1 MAPALQERTPLDLL
15 SSDLSC
21 YLAAAGG
28 PLQGQV
34 FSWGNGSNYQLGTG
48 AEGLQLSPVRL
59 DSLHEASIVQVA
71 AAKFHSAAVTQDG
84 RLFTWGF
91 GRGGRLG
98 EQGWLLQ
105 PQVTDRPEERP
116 GLSVGL
122 LLQPL
127 TSQCLPVAQIDFEMS
142 NVSVLSHCSAQKA
155 SLHRAY

>member
-1 MAPALQERTPLDLL
+1 MDLL
-15 SSDLSC
+15 SSDLEC

-98 EQGWLLQ
+98 KQEWLLQ
-105 PQVTDRPEERP
+105 PMVSDGPRERP
-116 GLSVGL
+116 GLLVAL

-127 TSQCLPVAQIDFEMS
+127 ASQCLPALQCDFEVS
-142 NVSVLSHCSAQKA
+142 NGSVVSQHRQA
-155 SLHRAY
+155 SLWAVHVGRG

>member
-15 SSDLSC
+15 SSDLEC
-21 YLAAAGG
+21 YLVTAGG

-71 AAKFHSAAVTQDG
+71 AAKFHSAAVTRDG

-98 EQGWLLQ
+98 ERGW
-105 PQVTDRPEERP
+105 PF
-116 GLSVGL
+116 
-122 LLQPL
+122 QPL
-127 TSQCLPVAQIDFEMS
+127 TSQCPPDVRIDLKWVCCAARFGTGRPVCAVHVDWG
-142 NVSVLSHCSAQKA
+142 
-155 SLHRAY
+155 